1 MTHNDFNKKIIRS
14 VLIVLVMV
22 LAMAGT
28 VSITH
33 VYADPV
39 EDVVQDKNDKD
50 QDKKDDSSSDDD
62 SSSEVSSSVNT
73 SGFITSAIVSLD
85 NDTKQKELSMDY
97 VKNFSNSMT
106 TALSY
111 DLSLTDP
118 DTIGMHVIGIILYLI
133 EGLGMLISL
142 LVMIL
147 YNLAS
152 GSFWKATVDNIF
164 TAFNSAIFD
173 WNNVNSW
180 FYRIVV
186 LFGLI
191 AVMKR
196 LFSNMK
202 QTLTVKKIAA
212 TVIQVVVSCVMIVF
226 IAQSGRNVITQID
239 GMVNSSIVQTFDFS
253 KGSIE
258 KNDLP
263 VEVNTKDKIFDILQK
278 QGFLL
283 RHFGVTSVNQIPDS
297 YSKTYKGRDYKRGEG
312 MWLKEMTGSKRAE
325 ALLNDP
331 STDMAK
337 SERQVYGSDQIAYST
352 NQVAAI
358 LGNSLIFFLHR
369 ALTAAV
375 IGACCLM
382 LFAFCLL
389 KEVSLYLSVYGLV
402 FQLFKSE
409 LRVARN
415 WFFARLK
422 WCILFVFVNLAF
434 NMFLSF
440 ILQMINYI
448 SSISLLFLLVF
459 DLVLVIAV
467 KYLVNHFD
475 EIWSKITNDL
485 GIDSESSLIDAGKVI
500 LNGDIDPRGV
510 YDRRK
515 DRIEQERL
523 ESEHGASLDGDDDKI
538 SSSLDKTAQ
547 DSDISDKEE
556 LDDEDKDTE
565 ESENEEEDFDVE
577 SEFEDIENS
586 DDTDNP
592 DTADKDQDSDV
603 SSIVQETDELSDSE
617 QNEDEKTLINDDED
631 LNDVEES
638 QDEYVLVNEEN
649 ETDDLNNKNI
659 ASEFDSIK
667 DESDENKETEKM
679 DEETVNDMDKFMD
692 EIMEDENIEDD

>member
-1 MTHNDFNKKIIRS
+1 
-14 VLIVLVMV
+14 
-22 LAMAGT
+22 
-28 VSITH
+28 
-33 VYADPV
+33 
-39 EDVVQDKNDKD
+39 
-50 QDKKDDSSSDDD
+50 
-62 SSSEVSSSVNT
+62 
-73 SGFITSAIVSLD
+73 
-85 NDTKQKELSMDY
+85 MDY

-337 SERQVYGSDQIAYST
+337 SERQVYGSDQIGYST

>member
-1 MTHNDFNKKIIRS
+1 
-14 VLIVLVMV
+14 
-22 LAMAGT
+22 
-28 VSITH
+28 
-33 VYADPV
+33 
-39 EDVVQDKNDKD
+39 
-50 QDKKDDSSSDDD
+50 
-62 SSSEVSSSVNT
+62 
-73 SGFITSAIVSLD
+73 
-85 NDTKQKELSMDY
+85 
-97 VKNFSNSMT
+97 
-106 TALSY
+106 
-111 DLSLTDP
+111 
-118 DTIGMHVIGIILYLI
+118 
-133 EGLGMLISL
+133 
-142 LVMIL
+142 
-147 YNLAS
+147 
-152 GSFWKATVDNIF
+152 
-164 TAFNSAIFD
+164 
-173 WNNVNSW
+173 
-180 FYRIVV
+180 
-186 LFGLI
+186 
-191 AVMKR
+191 
-196 LFSNMK
+196 
-202 QTLTVKKIAA
+202 
-212 TVIQVVVSCVMIVF
+212 
-226 IAQSGRNVITQID
+226 
-239 GMVNSSIVQTFDFS
+239 
-253 KGSIE
+253 
-258 KNDLP
+258 
-263 VEVNTKDKIFDILQK
+263 
-278 QGFLL
+278 
-283 RHFGVTSVNQIPDS
+283 
-297 YSKTYKGRDYKRGEG
+297 
-312 MWLKEMTGSKRAE
+312 
-325 ALLNDP
+325 
-331 STDMAK
+331 
-337 SERQVYGSDQIAYST
+337 
-352 NQVAAI
+352 
-358 LGNSLIFFLHR
+358 
-369 ALTAAV
+369 
-375 IGACCLM
+375 M